1 MNFDKPTREDKITYL
16 ISLRGNIT
24 QDFDDYL
31 KTEYNK
37 MDNDELDIEFDFAT
51 ISTSF
56 FNCKV
61 ASHFPLMISDITNL
75 LN

>member
-51 ISTSF
+51 
-56 FNCKV
+56 N
-61 ASHFPLMISDITNL
+61 LMKGEI
-75 LN
+75 